1 MKHIQSILILL
12 VLLINT
18 NGYSQ
23 ENRQDK
29 LESYKIAFITQELD
43 LTSKEAQ
50 QFWPVYN
57 NHQKEMKILRV
68 QSHKLRSNIKNN
80 EGFESISN
88 DKAEKYLDQFI
99 EIETQIQSE
108 KISLFTKL
116 KPILPAKKILKLYRA
131 EQDFNRKI
139 LERLKNRSENFR
151 ARRRN

>member
-1 MKHIQSILILL
+1 MKRLLFILSLILFFA
-12 VLLINT
+12 NT
-18 NGYSQ
+18 TIYSQ
-23 ENRQDK
+23 ENRQGK
-29 LESYKIAFITQELD
+29 LEAFKIAFITQELD

-57 NHQKEMKILRV
+57 EHQKEMKTLRV
-68 QSHKLRSNIKNN
+68 QSNKLRSNIRKNG
-80 EGFESISN
+80 GFESISN
-88 DKAEKYLDQFI
+88 DKAENYLDQFI